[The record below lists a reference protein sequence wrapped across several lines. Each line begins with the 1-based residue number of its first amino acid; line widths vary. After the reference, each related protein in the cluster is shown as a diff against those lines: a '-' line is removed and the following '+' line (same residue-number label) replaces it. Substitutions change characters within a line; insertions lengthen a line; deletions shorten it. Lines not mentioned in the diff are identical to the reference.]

1 MADIPESVALLNR
14 ALSASLLPAAAA
26 EFDAFSASELRV
38 NEALVVKY
46 DASTG
51 NNCLP
56 VHQDFSLLTLNVA
69 LSERAD
75 FTGGGTWFQHS
86 DLTLL
91 ADRGECVMHAGG
103 IPHSGVPVASGTR
116 YQLVLF
122 VLSTQFADVAERL
135 KAIGAETGAKRQGG
149 LWRR

>member
-1 MADIPESVALLNR
+1 MNVADIPESVALLNR

-56 VHQDFSLLTLNVA
+56 VHQDFSLLTINVA
-69 LSERAD
+69 LSDPSTCEGEKVGSKEGRKV
-75 FTGGGTWFQHS
+75 GG
-86 DLTLL
+86 
-91 ADRGECVMHAGG
+91 
-103 IPHSGVPVASGTR
+103 
-116 YQLVLF
+116 
-122 VLSTQFADVAERL
+122 
-135 KAIGAETGAKRQGG
+135 
-149 LWRR
+149 

>member
-1 MADIPESVALLNR
+1 MLGGTYFDAGSP
-14 ALSASLLPAAAA
+14 
-26 EFDAFSASELRV
+26 EFDAFGASELRV

-56 VHQDFSLLTLNVA
+56 VHQDFSLLTINVA

-91 ADRGECVMHAGG
+91 ADVDAEDLMDEGLSQERADQSMQLIQAATATGTVVGER
-103 IPHSGVPVASGTR
+103 T
-116 YQLVLF
+116 
-122 VLSTQFADVAERL
+122 EN
-135 KAIGAETGAKRQGG
+135 
-149 LWRR
+149 